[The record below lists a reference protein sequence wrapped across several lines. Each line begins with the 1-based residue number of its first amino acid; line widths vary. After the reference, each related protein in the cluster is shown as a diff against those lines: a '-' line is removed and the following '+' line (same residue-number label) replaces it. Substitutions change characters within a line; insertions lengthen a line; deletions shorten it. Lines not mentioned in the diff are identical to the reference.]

1 MMKKFSQQA
10 IYLEDICKNHS
21 FFSFVKLTKKYN
33 EFKGM
38 ESLASLILS
47 IVFILVAILTLDY
60 KEIDTIVKELIQI
73 TVPAYIGVIGFL
85 FSGLAL
91 MSAIITLK
99 TIKVIEADRKLK
111 SIVGILFSFCFCG
124 GIIIATMIF
133 DALYYLYVYYC
144 SIYYIFYGWV
154 YCAFSFFVSYFTM
167 YTLFYTVSLLNA
179 CIKLFFV
186 NVYYENSCGYKN

>member
-111 SIVGILFSFCFCG
+111 SIVGILFSFCFYLFVYLDKIFCNSTSNTSVLWG
-124 GIIIATMIF
+124 GIISPAP
-133 DALYYLYVYYC
+133 
-144 SIYYIFYGWV
+144 
-154 YCAFSFFVSYFTM
+154 CAPYAR
-167 YTLFYTVSLLNA
+167 SL
-179 CIKLFFV
+179 
-186 NVYYENSCGYKN
+186 GM